1 MDAKH
6 YEKSIVMA
14 KINLYQISD
23 NDKADIYRQAGVQS
37 GIPAYAVEKDWWVVQ
52 TLDMI
57 FGMPIAAQL
66 VFKGGTSLSKGWGL
80 IERFSED
87 VDLAID
93 RGYFGFDGTPER
105 KEIDKL
111 RRAAGAY
118 IDKEFLVGLQQ
129 TLEKKGFTNVRIE
142 IEPGFRSD
150 RDRTILLHYPNVI
163 ESPGY
168 LQPRVKIE
176 FSCRS
181 LMEPASQQSFR
192 SFVDDAFPEAG
203 FTGSHITVATVN
215 PERTLLEKIF
225 LLHEEFQKPVEKI
238 RRGDRLSR
246 HLYDVAKLSVTRFAG
261 AALSEP
267 ELYRTI
273 VAHRRQFNAIPGVD
287 YSRHAPSQIQI
298 IPVEGVLAEWQA
310 DYNTMIE
317 EMIYE
322 ENPPSFQEILETLK
336 QLQKHINILQWQL

>member
-1 MDAKH
+1 MDTTH
-6 YEKSIVMA
+6 HEKGIVMA

-23 NDKADIYRQAGVQS
+23 NDKADIYRQASVQS

-57 FGMPIAAQL
+57 FEMPIAEQL

-93 RGYFGFDGTPER
+93 RGFFGFGGTLER
-105 KEIDKL
+105 REIDKL

-118 IDKEFLVGLQQ
+118 IDKEFLDGLQQ
-129 TLEKKGFTNVRIE
+129 KVEKRGFTNVRLE
-142 IEPGFRSD
+142 IEPGLRSD

-181 LMEPASQQSFR
+181 LMEPSSLQSFG
-192 SFVDDAFPEAG
+192 SVVDDVFPEAE
-203 FTGSHITVATVN
+203 FTKSPITIATVN

-225 LLHEEFQKPVEKI
+225 LLHEEFQKPLEKI

-246 HLYDVAKLSVTRFAG
+246 HLYDVAKLSATEFADT
-261 AALSEP
+261 ALLEP

-273 VAHRRQFNAIPGVD
+273 VSHRQQFNAIPGVD
-287 YSRHAPSQIQI
+287 YSCHAPSQIRI
-298 IPVEGVLAEWQA
+298 IPVEDVLAEWQM

-322 ENPPSFQEILETLK
+322 EKPPSFQEILETLK
-336 QLQKHINILQWQL
+336 QLQKRINLLRW